1 MPLFKSIENY
11 TSKHKLL
18 QHNNTIIIGLSGGP
32 DSVFLTHVLIALQKK
47 YNLTLIAAHLNHEW
61 RPEADAEEE
70 LCRTIATRLGIAFVS
85 AKLSSLA
92 PQKKYNGSK
101 EEYARYMRRQFLE
114 QIMHEHSAD
123 HIALGHHAQDQQET
137 FFIRLMR
144 GTSLSGLTGMEPR
157 AGLYIRPL
165 LETNKPDILQWL
177 HDNNISYAHDLS
189 NESPDYLRNR
199 IRSTVLPALEQCDER
214 WNNNFLTT
222 ISRLKQDD
230 ALLDDIAHTTL
241 IKIVI
246 QKDDKEVF
254 DTQQFITIHSL
265 LYHRVVILWLIHN
278 NVPFPTTQSFL
289 DEIIRFLSHER
300 GGKHD
305 IHEEWGLVKK
315 KGMVWIVKKKEKT
328 KIENAQY

>member
-1 MPLFKSIENY
+1 MLFIKNIENY
-11 TSKHKLL
+11 ITKHNLL
-18 QHNNTIIIGLSGGP
+18 VHNNTIIIGLSGGP
-32 DSVFLTHVLIALQKK
+32 DSVFLMHTLVELQKK

-61 RPEADAEEE
+61 RPEADCEEK
-70 LCRTIATRLGIAFVS
+70 LCRSLAQQLNIPFISAT
-85 AKLSSLA
+85 LSSLA

-101 EEYARYMRRQFLE
+101 EEYARTMRRHFLE
-114 QIMHEHSAD
+114 QIVHEHNAD
-123 HIALGHHAQDQQET
+123 RIALGHHAQDQQET
-137 FFIRLMR
+137 FFIRLIR

-165 LETNKPDILQWL
+165 LETNKADIVQWL

-189 NESPDYLRNR
+189 NESHDYLRNR

-222 ISRLKQDD
+222 INRLKQDD
-230 ALLDDIAHTTL
+230 ALLDDIAHATL
-241 IKIVI
+241 TKILI

-254 DTQQFITIHSL
+254 DTQQFVTIHPS
-265 LYHRVVILWLIHN
+265 LYHRIIILWLIRN
-278 NVPFPTTQSFL
+278 NVPFAITQSFL

-315 KGMVWIVKKKEKT
+315 QGMVWIEKRE
-328 KIENAQY
+328 KIEKIRN